1 MNLRDSSDNI
11 IANKMRLY
19 STISQIKDTLNYFS
33 HFYEIF
39 ETDTNYVLSDS
50 LKNRVNGIIKHV
62 KFLLTSENGNLY
74 LKENKIV
81 KAFWEGFL
89 ANINRL
95 DFLYNIYDK
104 AAKNYQDRVYVNSK
118 LVVCYRRFCRIEDM
132 INNENLVMAEE
143 YEFPI
148 IE

>member
-1 MNLRDSSDNI
+1 M
-11 IANKMRLY
+11 
-19 STISQIKDTLNYFS
+19 
-33 HFYEIF
+33 
-39 ETDTNYVLSDS
+39 
-50 LKNRVNGIIKHV
+50 
-62 KFLLTSENGNLY
+62 Y